1 MSIDACIYVRT
12 DLSVVGDDG
21 YLLLRV
27 VEEISQNV
35 AEDSQLPGM
44 LRHVFSGRETG
55 REERQHVVHHRV
67 LLRCTKK
74 E

>member
-1 MSIDACIYVRT
+1 MHVAMYVRT

-35 AEDSQLPGM
+35 AEDS
-44 LRHVFSGRETG
+44 
-55 REERQHVVHHRV
+55 
-67 LLRCTKK
+67 
-74 E
+74 